1 VGRNGGRLRL
11 RLHRR
16 KGAAPG
22 ARLAPVHKLRDAPLR
37 PVMRDLLWMVTQPER
52 SGSIVTSPTLS
63 NSTAH
68 WRALDAA
75 HHLHPFSDTKALNA
89 EGVRVITRAEG
100 CYVYDSDGHRIL
112 DGMSGLWCSQVG
124 HGRGEIVD
132 AIAAQLHQLDYY
144 NTFFKTTHP
153 AAAELAAAI
162 AGVAPEGMN
171 HVFFTSGGSEAVD
184 TVLRLVRHYWAA
196 MGKPEKSIF
205 ISRRNAYHGS
215 TLGGASLGGMKPMHA
230 QGGLPIP
237 GIIHVAQPYWWAE
250 GGDMDREAFGLH
262 MAQEVAKAIDA
273 AGPENVAAFIGEPIQ
288 GAGGVII
295 PPASYWP
302 AVEKICR
309 ERDVLLVCDE
319 VICGF
324 GRTGRWFGCE
334 TVGVKPD
341 LITFAKGITSGYF
354 PLGGVIVG
362 DRVAEGFIAEGGDFN
377 HGFTYSGHP
386 GGCAAALANLAIMHR
401 EKLVDRVR
409 EDIGPYLKERWLK
422 LAEHPLVGEAR
433 MTGLLG
439 ALELTP
445 DKASRAGF
453 AAEEGTVGLICRDH
467 SFREGLVMR
476 AVRDSMIIAPPFV
489 LSHAEADEI
498 AATAWRVLDLTYADL
513 MARGLLIPVPRV
525 GPAAKAV

>member
-1 VGRNGGRLRL
+1 
-11 RLHRR
+11 
-16 KGAAPG
+16 
-22 ARLAPVHKLRDAPLR
+22 
-37 PVMRDLLWMVTQPER
+37 M
-52 SGSIVTSPTLS
+52 TSVPPS

-68 WRALDAA
+68 WRHLDAE

-89 EGVRVITRAEG
+89 EGVRVITHAEG
-100 CYVYDSDGHRIL
+100 SFIFDSEGNKIL

-124 HGRGEIVD
+124 HGRHEIVD
-132 AIAAQLHQLDYY
+132 AIADQLRKLDYY

-162 AGVAPEGMN
+162 AAVAPQGMN

-184 TVLRLVRHYWAA
+184 TVIRMVRHYWAA
-196 MGKPEKSIF
+196 MGKPEKHIF
-205 ISRRNAYHGS
+205 IARHNAYHGS
-215 TLGGASLGGMKPMHA
+215 TVGGASLGGMKPMHA

-237 GIIHVAQPYWWAE
+237 GIIHVQQPYWWAE
-250 GGDMDREAFGLH
+250 GGDMDREAFGLF
-262 MAQEVAKAIDA
+262 AAREVARAIDE

-302 AVEKICR
+302 EVQKICR

-324 GRTGRWFGCE
+324 GRTGEWFGCQYM
-334 TVGVKPD
+334 GVEPD

-362 DRVAEGFIAEGGDFN
+362 DRVAAGFIEHGGDFN

-386 GGCAAALANLAIMHR
+386 GGCAAALANLKIMH
-401 EKLVDRVR
+401 EENLVARVKN
-409 EDIGPYLKERWLK
+409 DIGPYLQARWLK

-433 MTGLLG
+433 MIGLIG

-445 DKASRAGF
+445 DKASRAKF
-453 AAEEGTVGLICRDH
+453 AGEQGTVGLIARDF
-467 SFREGLVMR
+467 SFAEGLVMR
-476 AVRDSMIIAPPFV
+476 AVRDGLILAPPFT
-489 LSHAEADEI
+489 LSYAEADQI
-498 AATAWRVLDLTYADL
+498 VAAAWRVLDLTLAELKRRDL
-513 MARGLLIPVPRV
+513 LKVA
-525 GPAAKAV
+525 